1 MSATAAE
8 GGGAFAPRLP
18 PSAGWSLAG
27 ALCLA
32 VGAAVLLNRHPEP
45 GFGRV
50 AAAVNV
56 ITLAAAFGAVSRALT
71 GSALGFALS
80 GQNRYSLSRAQ
91 VTAWTIV
98 VFGTLL
104 GFAEWNLIAHPGEA
118 LSIDIPNPVLAML
131 GISIFAAVAAPA
143 ITSVKAQATQATDD
157 QLATAKAR
165 SAVAGQP
172 EPTLRAVG
180 PVVANEHPSNASWRD
195 LFTGD
200 DVSVAGLVDI
210 SKLQQAA
217 LTVIILAIYFAMAM
231 RSFNSGKAISTLP
244 EVGESAAY
252 LLAISNA
259 GYLAYKAVPKA
270 GVTPP
275 AA

>member
-1 MSATAAE
+1 MAA
-8 GGGAFAPRLP
+8 ALDV
-18 PSAGWSLAG
+18 LA
-27 ALCLA
+27 LA
-32 VGAAVLLNRHPEP
+32 VAIGA
-45 GFGRV
+45 
-50 AAAVNV
+50 
-56 ITLAAAFGAVSRALT
+56 ISRALT

-104 GFAEWNLIAHPGEA
+104 GAAEWNLIAHADNA
-118 LSIDIPNPVLAML
+118 LSIEIPNPVLAML
-131 GISIFAAVAAPA
+131 GISIFTAVAAPA

-157 QLATAKAR
+157 QIAAAKAR
-165 SAVAGQP
+165 SALAGQP
-172 EPTLRAVG
+172 EPNIRAVG
-180 PVVANEHPSNASWRD
+180 PVLANEQPASASWHD

-217 LTVIILAIYFAMAM
+217 LTLIILAIYFAMAM
-231 RSFNSGKAISTLP
+231 QSFGAGHAITSLP
-244 EVGESAAY
+244 AVGESAAY

-270 GVTPP
+270 G
-275 AA
+275 AAPSAA

>member
-1 MSATAAE
+1 MSAHAAE
-8 GGGAFAPRLP
+8 GGGAFAPRLRP
-18 PSAGWSLAG
+18 FAGWPLIAALAIT
-27 ALCLA
+27 
-32 VGAAVLLNRHPEP
+32 VGAAVLLNKHPEP
-45 GFGRV
+45 GFGR
-50 AAAVNV
+50 
-56 ITLAAAFGAVSRALT
+56 LAATANVLALAVAIGAISRALT

-91 VTAWTIV
+91 VTAWTVI

-104 GFAEWNLIAHPGEA
+104 GCAEWNLLAGHGDA
-118 LSIDIPNPVLAML
+118 LSIEIPNPVLAML

-143 ITSVKAQATQATDD
+143 ITSAKAQAAQATDD
-157 QLATAKAR
+157 QLATAKTR
-165 SAVAGQP
+165 SVVAGQP
-172 EPTLRAVG
+172 EPNIRAVG
-180 PVVANEHPSNASWRD
+180 PVLANEQPGSASWRD

-200 DVSVAGLVDI
+200 DVAVAGLVDI

-217 LTVIILAIYFAMAM
+217 LTLVILTIYFAMAM
-231 RSFNSGKAISTLP
+231 RLFVAGGSIKALP

-270 GVTPP
+270 GVTP